1 MGVEYSFLCGY
12 SYAWQAGYKPKAF
25 TRLEK
30 FLLSEKPDSESDFA
44 KKLIIK
50 DRVLVQQIHDS
61 YGKLGF
67 LFLSRD
73 YIRKVNG
80 KHPLAHIYVSYH
92 LYNFIYD
99 SKAFLDALAVMLNDF
114 YSIGEA
120 KGVWIDLKHKPF
132 REKVIKKEARLEKI
146 MRRYEN
152 WFSIVANWRNKLIHR
167 FSTTIAPF
175 MSTDHGL
182 HEITKEELDQ
192 SSRLP
197 CMMLV
202 EPRPLLTGGL
212 KELEKKYG
220 KGNTFREIDPFCE
233 EWIHK
238 ACDLYDQ
245 TCSAIADTLDMRF
258 KS

>member
-1 MGVEYSFLCGY
+1 MSVEYSFLCGY

-30 FLLSEKPDSESDFA
+30 LLFSEKPDHNSDFA
-44 KKLIIK
+44 KELIVK
-50 DRVLVQQIHDS
+50 DRVLVRQIGDS

-99 SKAFLDALAVMLNDF
+99 CKAFLDALAVMLNDSC
-114 YSIGEA
+114 SIGETI
-120 KGVWIDLKHKPF
+120 GVRIDLKRKPF
-132 REKVIKKEARLEKI
+132 REKIIQREAKLEKVI
-146 MRRYEN
+146 RKHED
-152 WFSIVANWRNKLIHR
+152 WFGVVAAWRDDLIHR

-175 MSTDHGL
+175 LSLDHRPS
-182 HEITKEELDQ
+182 EQELNQ
-192 SSRLP
+192 TGYQP
-197 CMMLV
+197 CMMLM
-202 EPRPLLTGGL
+202 EPRPLFGEYV

-220 KGNTFREIDPFCE
+220 KGNIMREIDPFCE
-233 EWIHK
+233 EWIDK

-245 TCSAIADTLDMRF
+245 ACSAIADKLDLCSRRAR
-258 KS
+258 